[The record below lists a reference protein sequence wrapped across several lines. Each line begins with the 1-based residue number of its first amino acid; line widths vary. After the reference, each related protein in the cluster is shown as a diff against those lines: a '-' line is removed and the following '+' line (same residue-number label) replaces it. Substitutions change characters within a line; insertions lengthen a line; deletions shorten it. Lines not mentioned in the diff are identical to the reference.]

1 MNHNPKKLEDLISE
15 IKAYFK
21 DERRVADNTICR
33 YETYWRKFEKYLLT
47 HQIEHVGAIV
57 CKDYLTHLFAD
68 KDLKKLTTYEKM
80 PLMVINDL
88 IEFQETGAVL
98 RIKDTPI
105 ALDGPIGKFMAE
117 YIVDRCAQRY
127 SQQTIYMYRL
137 YLSNFSNFL
146 IQNNIRSINDVNEL
160 HLLMYFKSFKPQNQA
175 TASRTIVVIRGF
187 FSFLYKQQILDI
199 DYSRII
205 PKSGYK
211 RQAKL
216 PSIYAADEITKLID
230 SIDRASATGK
240 RNYAII
246 LLAAKLGLRASDIAN
261 LQFNNIDW
269 TQSAI
274 KLAQYKTGRPLELP
288 LLPEVGNAI
297 IDYLKYGRPKSNN
310 PYIFLLAFAP
320 YKELLPTSI
329 YTLVKKAFASTD
341 INTLHRKR
349 GPHAL
354 RHSLA
359 GRLLENKTTL
369 SVISEVLGHENTETT
384 RYYLRVDLQSL
395 RHCALDVPTV
405 PISFYTQK
413 GGYFYA

>member
-1 MNHNPKKLEDLISE
+1 MNHKPKKLEDLINE

-21 DERRVADNTICR
+21 DDRRIADNTICR
-33 YETYWRKFEKYLLT
+33 YHTYWRKFEKYLLT
-47 HQIEHVGAIV
+47 HQIELVDATV

-68 KDLKKLTTYEKM
+68 KDLKKLTAYEKM
-80 PLMVINDL
+80 PLMVVNDL

-105 ALDGPIGKFMAE
+105 TLDGPVGKFMSE

-127 SQQTIYMYRL
+127 SQQTLYMYRL
-137 YLSNFSNFL
+137 YLSNFL
-146 IQNNIRSINDVNEL
+146 HYLVQNNIRSIKDVNEL
-160 HLLMYFKSFKPQNQA
+160 HLLMYFKSFKPQKQA
-175 TASRTIVVIRGF
+175 TASRTIIVIRGF
-187 FSFLYKQQILDI
+187 FNFLYKQQILDT

-205 PKSGYK
+205 PKNGYK
-211 RQAKL
+211 QQAKL
-216 PSIYAADEITKLID
+216 PSTYATDEIAKLID

-261 LQFNNIDW
+261 LQFININW

-274 KLAQYKTGRPLELP
+274 KLAQFKTGRALELP

-297 IDYLKYGRPKSNN
+297 IDYLRYGRPKSNS
-310 PYIFLLAFAP
+310 PYVFLLAIAP

-329 YTLVKKAFASTD
+329 YTIVKQAFSSTD
-341 INTLHRKR
+341 INTLHKKR

-369 SVISEVLGHENTETT
+369 PVISEVLGHENTETT

-395 RHCALDVPTV
+395 RHCVLDVPTV

>member
-1 MNHNPKKLEDLISE
+1 MNHKAKKLEDLINE
-15 IKAYFK
+15 IKVYFK
-21 DERRVADNTICR
+21 DDRRVADNTICSYR
-33 YETYWRKFEKYLLT
+33 TYWRKFERHLAT
-47 HQIEHVGAIV
+47 HNIELVDPTV
-57 CKDYLTHLFAD
+57 CKDYLSYSFAN
-68 KDLKKLTTYEKM
+68 KDLKTLTAYEKM
-80 PLMVINDL
+80 LLMVINDL
-88 IEFQETGAVL
+88 IEFQEMGTVL

-105 ALDGPIGKFMAE
+105 ALSGPVGQFMTE
-117 YIVDRCAQRY
+117 YILDRCSQRY
-127 SQQTIYMYRL
+127 SPQTIYMYRL

-146 IQNNIRSINDVNEL
+146 IQNNIHSIKDVNER
-160 HLLMYFKSFKPQNQA
+160 HLLMYFKSFRPQKQA
-175 TASRTIVVIRGF
+175 TASRTIVVVRGF
-187 FSFLYKQQILDI
+187 FSFLYKQQILDT

-205 PKSGYK
+205 PKNGYK
-211 RQAKL
+211 QQAKL
-216 PSIYAADEITKLID
+216 PSIYATDEITKLID
-230 SIDRASATGK
+230 SIDRACATGK

-261 LQFNNIDW
+261 LQFNNMDW

-297 IDYLKYGRPKSNN
+297 IDYLKYGRPKSNS
-310 PYIFLLAFAP
+310 PYLFLLAFAP

-329 YTLVKKAFASTD
+329 YTIVKKAFASTD

-369 SVISEVLGHENTETT
+369 PVISEVLGHGNTETT
-384 RYYLRVDLQSL
+384 V
-395 RHCALDVPTV
+395 
-405 PISFYTQK
+405 
-413 GGYFYA
+413 